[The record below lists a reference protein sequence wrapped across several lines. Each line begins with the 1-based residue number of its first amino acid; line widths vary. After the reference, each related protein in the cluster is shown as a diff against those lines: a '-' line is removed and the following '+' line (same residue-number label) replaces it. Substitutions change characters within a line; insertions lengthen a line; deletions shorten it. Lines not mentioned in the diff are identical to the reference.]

1 MKYKEKPMFAQRR
14 ENYFNEVKDLS
25 ISFLFSG
32 VAPQKSN
39 DQNYHFSVN
48 RSFFYLT
55 GIKQQNVVLMM
66 VKGHKQTDSFIFIEK
81 IDPVKA
87 LWDGAGLSFEEA
99 SQKAEVPI
107 EHVKDITELQSFLNG
122 LLSTNR
128 RAVYGLIDAIYLDL
142 ERQSEN
148 SLPTKAHLFADE
160 LKAKYAYLNIKTN
173 QLILAELR
181 TVKDQYEI
189 DQVKKAVEIT
199 KTGIKRIMREMKPG
213 LFEYELQAEYNYILN
228 KNRTTPSFD
237 TIAASG
243 KNATVLH
250 YIDNDSKIPEDQLV
264 LFDLGVDYDYY
275 CSDVTRT
282 IPSTGTFS
290 KRQKEIYEV
299 VLEANKKSIEWLKPG
314 VTIKEF
320 NDYGKQILIDGA
332 KRLGLIKE
340 DSEISKYY
348 YHSLGHYLGLDV
360 HDVGNYAKPIP
371 EGALI
376 TVEPGLYIAEEG
388 IGIRIEDDVVVTKD
402 GAINLTKDIIKE
414 VADIEAF
421 MKP

>member
-1 MKYKEKPMFAQRR
+1 MFNQRR
-14 ENYFNEVKDLS
+14 ERYLKEVKDQSLS
-25 ISFLFSG
+25 FIFSG

-48 RSFFYLT
+48 RSFYYLT

-66 VKGHKQTDSFIFIEK
+66 VKGNEKTNSYLFIEA

-99 SQKAEVPI
+99 SELTEIPLENIKEIKEVN
-107 EHVKDITELQSFLNG
+107 SFLND

-128 RAVYGLIDAIYLDL
+128 RALYGLIETMYLDL

-148 SLPTKAHLFADE
+148 SLPTKAHMFGKHVQE
-160 LKAKYAYLNIKTN
+160 TYPFIKLQTN

-181 TVKDQYEI
+181 TIKDQYEI
-189 DQVKKAVEIT
+189 DQVKKAVSIT
-199 KTGIKRIMREMKPG
+199 KDGIDKIMDTIKPG
-213 LFEYELQAEYNYILN
+213 VFEYEVQAEYNYILN
-228 KNRTTPSFD
+228 RNRTTPSFD

-250 YIDNDSKIPEDQLV
+250 YIENDSKIPDNTLV

-275 CSDVTRT
+275 CSDVSRT
-282 IPSTGTFS
+282 LPANGKFS
-290 KRQKEIYEV
+290 DRQKAIYEV
-299 VLEANKKSIEWLKPG
+299 VLEANKKTIEWLKPG
-314 VTIKEF
+314 VTMKEF
-320 NDYGKQILIDGA
+320 NDYGKQILIEGA
-332 KRLGLIKE
+332 KKLGLIKE
-340 DSEISKYY
+340 DSEITKYY

-360 HDVGNYAKPIP
+360 HDVGNYSRPIP

-388 IGIRIEDDVVVTKD
+388 IGIRIEDDIVVKD
-402 GAINLTKDIIKE
+402 SGNINLTKDIIKE
-414 VADIEAF
+414 VKDIEAY
-421 MKP
+421 MAKR

>member
-1 MKYKEKPMFAQRR
+1 MFTQRR

-66 VKGHKQTDSFIFIEK
+66 VKGNEKTDSYIFIEK

-87 LWDGAGLSFEEA
+87 LWDGAGLTFEEA
-99 SQKAEVPI
+99 SQKAEVPL
-107 EHVKDITELQSFLNG
+107 EHVKDITVLQSFLNG

-128 RAVYGLIDAIYLDL
+128 RAVYGLIDSIYLDL

-148 SLPTKAHLFADE
+148 SLPTKAHMFADE
-160 LKAKYAYLNIKTN
+160 IKAKYAYVNIKTN

-181 TVKDQYEI
+181 TVKDQFEI

-199 KTGIKRIMREMKPG
+199 KTGIERIMREMKPG
-213 LFEYELQAEYNYILN
+213 LFEYELQAEYNYVLN
-228 KNRTTPSFD
+228 KNRTIPSFD

-250 YIDNDSKIPEDQLV
+250 YIDNDSKIPHDELV

-282 IPSTGTFS
+282 IPSTGKFT
-290 KRQKEIYEV
+290 KRQKEVYEV

-320 NDYGKQILIDGA
+320 NDYGKKILIEGA
-332 KRLGLIKE
+332 KKLGLIKE

-376 TVEPGLYIAEEG
+376 TIEPGLYIAEEG

-421 MKP
+421 MKK

>member
-1 MKYKEKPMFAQRR
+1 MFAQRR
-14 ENYFNEVKDLS
+14 DKYFNEVKDLS

-32 VAPQKSN
+32 IAPQKSN

-48 RSFFYLT
+48 RNFFYLT

-66 VKGHKQTDSFIFIEK
+66 VKGNEKTDSFIFIEK

-87 LWDGAGLSFEEA
+87 LWDGAGLTFEEA
-99 SQKAEVPI
+99 SKKAEVPL
-107 EHVKDITELQSFLNG
+107 EHVKDITELNSYLNG

-128 RAVYGLIDAIYLDL
+128 RAVYGLMDSVYLDL

-148 SLPTKAHLFADE
+148 SLPTKAHMFADE
-160 LKAKYAYLNIKTN
+160 IKAKYAYVNIKTN

-181 TVKDQYEI
+181 TVKDEFEI
-189 DQVKKAVEIT
+189 EQVKKAVEIT
-199 KTGIKRIMREMKPG
+199 KTGIERIMSEMKPG
-213 LFEYELQAEYNYILN
+213 LFEYELQAEYNYVLN

-250 YIDNDSKIPEDQLV
+250 YIDNDSKIPENQLV

-282 IPSTGTFS
+282 IPSSGKFT
-290 KRQKEIYEV
+290 KRQKEVYEV
-299 VLEANKKSIEWLKPG
+299 VLEANKKSIEWLRPG

-320 NDYGKQILIDGA
+320 NDYGKQILIEGA
-332 KRLGLIKE
+332 KKLGLIKE
-340 DSEISKYY
+340 DSEINKYY

-376 TVEPGLYIAEEG
+376 TIEPGLYIAEEG

-421 MKP
+421 MKK

>member
-1 MKYKEKPMFAQRR
+1 MFAQRR
-14 ENYFNEVKDLS
+14 DKYFNEVKDLS

-32 VAPQKSN
+32 IAPQKSN

-48 RSFFYLT
+48 RNFFYLT

-66 VKGHKQTDSFIFIEK
+66 VKGNEKTDSFIFIEK

-87 LWDGAGLSFEEA
+87 LWDGAGLTFEEA
-99 SQKAEVPI
+99 SQKAEVPL
-107 EHVKDITELQSFLNG
+107 EHVKDITELNSYLNG

-128 RAVYGLIDAIYLDL
+128 RAVYGLIDAVYLDL

-148 SLPTKAHLFADE
+148 SLPTKAHMFADE
-160 LKAKYAYLNIKTN
+160 IKAKYAYVNIKTN

-181 TVKDQYEI
+181 TVKEAFEI
-189 DQVKKAVEIT
+189 EQVKKAVEIT
-199 KTGIKRIMREMKPG
+199 KTGIERIMSEMKPG
-213 LFEYELQAEYNYILN
+213 LFEYELQAEYNYVLN

-250 YIDNDSKIPEDQLV
+250 YIDNDSKIPENQLV

-282 IPSTGTFS
+282 IPSSGKFT
-290 KRQKEIYEV
+290 KRQKEVYEV
-299 VLEANKKSIEWLKPG
+299 VLEANKKSIEWLRPG

-320 NDYGKQILIDGA
+320 NDYGKQILIEGA
-332 KRLGLIKE
+332 KKLGLIKE
-340 DSEISKYY
+340 DSEINKYY

-376 TVEPGLYIAEEG
+376 TIEPGLYIAEEG

-421 MKP
+421 MKK

>member
-1 MKYKEKPMFAQRR
+1 MFEQRR
-14 ENYFNEVKDLS
+14 QNYFKEVKDLS

-66 VKGHKQTDSFIFIEK
+66 VKGNDKTDSYIFIDK

-87 LWDGAGLSFEEA
+87 LWDGAGLTFEEA
-99 SQKAEVPI
+99 SQKAEVPL
-107 EHVKDITELQSFLNG
+107 EHIKDITELEGYLNG

-128 RAVYGLIDAIYLDL
+128 RAVYGMISSVYLDL
-142 ERQSEN
+142 ERQSEI
-148 SLPTKAHLFADE
+148 SLPTKAHMFADQ
-160 LKAKYAYLNIKTN
+160 LKAKYQYLDIKTN

-181 TVKDQYEI
+181 TVKDEFEI
-189 DQVKKAVEIT
+189 EQVKKAVEIT
-199 KTGIKRIMREMKPG
+199 KTGIERIMSHMKPG
-213 LFEYELQAEYNYILN
+213 LFEYELQAEYNYVLN
-228 KNRTTPSFD
+228 RHRTTPSFD

-250 YIDNDSKIPEDQLV
+250 YIDNDSKIPDESLV

-282 IPSTGTFS
+282 IPANGTFT
-290 KRQKEIYEV
+290 KRQKEVYEV

-332 KRLGLIKE
+332 KKLGLIKE

-402 GAINLTKDIIKE
+402 GAINLTKAIIKE
-414 VADIEAF
+414 VKDIEAF
-421 MKP
+421 MKK

>member
-1 MKYKEKPMFAQRR
+1 MFTQRR
-14 ENYFNEVKDLS
+14 DQYFNEVKDLS

-48 RSFFYLT
+48 RNFFYLT

-66 VKGHKQTDSFIFIEK
+66 VKGNEKTDSFIFIEK

-87 LWDGAGLSFEEA
+87 LWDGAGLTFEEA
-99 SQKAEVPI
+99 SQQAEVPL
-107 EHVKDITELQSFLNG
+107 EHVKDITELNSYLNG

-128 RAVYGLIDAIYLDL
+128 RAVYGLMDSVYLDL

-148 SLPTKAHLFADE
+148 SLPTKAHMFADE
-160 LKAKYAYLNIKTN
+160 IKAKYAYVNIKTN

-181 TVKDQYEI
+181 TVKDEFEI
-189 DQVKKAVEIT
+189 EQVKKAVEIT
-199 KTGIKRIMREMKPG
+199 KTGIERIMSKMKPG
-213 LFEYELQAEYNYILN
+213 LFEYELQAEYNYVLN

-250 YIDNDSKIPEDQLV
+250 YIDNDSKIPENQLV

-282 IPSTGTFS
+282 IPSSGKFT
-290 KRQKEIYEV
+290 KRQKEVYEV
-299 VLEANKKSIEWLKPG
+299 VLEANKKSIEWLRPG

-320 NDYGKQILIDGA
+320 NDYGKKILIEGA
-332 KRLGLIKE
+332 KKLGLIKE

-376 TVEPGLYIAEEG
+376 TIEPGLYIAEEG

-421 MKP
+421 MKK

>member
-1 MKYKEKPMFAQRR
+1 MFEQRR
-14 ENYFNEVKDLS
+14 QNYFKEVKDLS

-66 VKGHKQTDSFIFIEK
+66 VKGNEKTDSYIFIEK

-87 LWDGAGLSFEEA
+87 LWDGAGLTFEEA
-99 SQKAEVPI
+99 SQKAEVPLERI
-107 EHVKDITELQSFLNG
+107 KDITELESFLNG

-128 RAVYGLIDAIYLDL
+128 RAVYGMISAVYLDL
-142 ERQSEN
+142 ERQSEI
-148 SLPTKAHLFADE
+148 SLPTKAHLFADQ
-160 LKAKYAYLNIKTN
+160 LKAKYQYLNIKTN

-181 TVKDQYEI
+181 TVKDNYEI
-189 DQVKKAVEIT
+189 EQVKKAVDIT
-199 KTGIKRIMREMKPG
+199 KTGIERIMSHMKPG

-228 KNRTTPSFD
+228 RHRTTPSFD

-250 YIDNDSKIPEDQLV
+250 YIDNDSKIPDESLV

-282 IPSTGTFS
+282 IPANGKFT
-290 KRQKEIYEV
+290 KRQKEVYEV

-320 NDYGKQILIDGA
+320 NDYGKQILIEGA
-332 KRLGLIKE
+332 KKLGLIKE

-388 IGIRIEDDVVVTKD
+388 IGIRIEDDVVVTKS
-402 GAINLTKDIIKE
+402 GAINLTQSIIKE
-414 VADIEAF
+414 VKDIEAF
-421 MKP
+421 MKK

>member
-1 MKYKEKPMFAQRR
+1 MFTQRR
-14 ENYFNEVKDLS
+14 DQYFNEVKDLS

-48 RSFFYLT
+48 RNFFYLT

-66 VKGHKQTDSFIFIEK
+66 VKGNEKTDSFIFIEK

-87 LWDGAGLSFEEA
+87 LWDGAGLTFEEA
-99 SQKAEVPI
+99 SQQAEVPL
-107 EHVKDITELQSFLNG
+107 EHVKDITELNSYLNG

-128 RAVYGLIDAIYLDL
+128 RAVYGLMDSVYLDL

-148 SLPTKAHLFADE
+148 SLPTKAHMFADE
-160 LKAKYAYLNIKTN
+160 IKAKYAYVNIKTN

-181 TVKDQYEI
+181 TVKDEFEI
-189 DQVKKAVEIT
+189 EQVKKAVEIT
-199 KTGIKRIMREMKPG
+199 KTGIERIMSEMKPG
-213 LFEYELQAEYNYILN
+213 LFEYELQAEYNYVLN

-250 YIDNDSKIPEDQLV
+250 YIDNDSKIPENQLV

-282 IPSTGTFS
+282 IPSSGKFT
-290 KRQKEIYEV
+290 KRQKEVYEV
-299 VLEANKKSIEWLKPG
+299 VLEANKKSIEWLRPG

-320 NDYGKQILIDGA
+320 NDYGKKILIEGA
-332 KRLGLIKE
+332 KKLGLIKE

-376 TVEPGLYIAEEG
+376 TIEPGLYIAEEG

-421 MKP
+421 MKK